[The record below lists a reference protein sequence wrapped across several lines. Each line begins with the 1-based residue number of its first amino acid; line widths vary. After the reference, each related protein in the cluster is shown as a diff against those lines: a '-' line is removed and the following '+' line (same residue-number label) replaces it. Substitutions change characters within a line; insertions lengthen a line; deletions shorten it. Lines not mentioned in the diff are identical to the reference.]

1 VSVVWCADEVKV
13 AVVEAGC
20 VEKLTHISSPSL
32 QMKAIDLLILICANG
47 NLSPD
52 VIAGS
57 LLQKNVL

>member
-1 VSVVWCADEVKV
+1 M

-47 NLSPD
+47 NLSPE
-52 VIAGS
+52 VIVGS
-57 LLQKNVL
+57 RKMCCDS